1 MTAGSLVGLRSVQV
15 GADIDEET
23 VLLVH
28 SDGYDAGTTITD
40 FSATGH
46 TITVNGGAA
55 VDTAQSKFGGASVVL
70 DGTGDYLSIPD
81 STDFDF
87 GTGDFTVELW
97 LRLNASLGSYV
108 GFISASDSGSADN
121 SWLFGYYSSAI
132 QFSNGSTGLSHSW
145 SPSTGTWYHM
155 ALVRDGDDLKLF
167 IDGSLVKTQAI
178 AGASQFNCH
187 ASGMVIGRLY
197 SGAYDNYYVNG
208 WLEEIRISKGIGR
221 YTETFTVATKEYG
234 A

>member
-55 VDTAQSKFGGASVVL
+55 VDTAQSKFGGASIVL

-87 GTGDFTVELW
+87 GTGDFTVEFW

-108 GFISASDSGSADN
+108 GFISASNSGSADDT
-121 SWLFGYYSSAI
+121 WFFGYYSGAVN
-132 QFSNGSTGLSHSW
+132 FGNGRGTQATESW
-145 SPSTGTWYHM
+145 SPSTGTWYHL
-155 ALVRDGDDLKLF
+155 AVSRSGDSLRMF
-167 IDGSLVKTQAI
+167 IDGELVDTFSA
-178 AGASQFNCH
+178 AGQTYNCGS
-187 ASGMVIGRLY
+187 SGMVVGRLY
-197 SGAYDNYYVNG
+197 TGPYDNYYVNG
-208 WLEEIRISKGIGR
+208 WMDEIRISKGIGR